1 MKIYLI
7 FSREYDAE
15 GNLWDVFTGSAFAS
29 KQSAQNYC
37 DKENEFMSN
46 PDTKC
51 FIAEVEVDE

>member
-15 GNLWDVFTGSAFAS
+15 GNLWDVFNYTAFTS
-29 KQSAQNYC
+29 KQSAQEYC
-37 DKENEFMSN
+37 DKENEFTSN

-51 FIAEVEVDE
+51 FVDEVEVDE